1 VSTFPPI
8 PPAAPPLPP
17 GTPQEAPAP
26 QPLHRRRS
34 IFPGL
39 LLIVL
44 GAIFLIHRLD
54 PSFAIGHLARF
65 YWPLLFVLW
74 GVAKLIDHFAA
85 ERMGQERAPLLSG
98 GEAAL
103 LVLLAIVLM
112 GFGIHDWVH
121 ERAPWLHVDIPAFR
135 DKYSQSREVAPQEIP
150 PGSHVTIETARGSIT
165 VNGTGGNEI
174 RVSASESAS
183 GDDERAASERMR
195 QVDIAVEK
203 TGNGYIVHPMHQ
215 GGYGEIVSA
224 DLDVQ
229 LPKSASVTLH
239 TSHGEVSVSEING
252 ALDAITDSGDVEIHN
267 AGSDVAAQ
275 TQKGDVRIDGVTGN
289 VELKGRGD
297 DVEINDVTG
306 NVGLDGAYVGSTL
319 VRKVGGITRIVAPW
333 AELTIAQLTGRL
345 EMDSGDIHLSD
356 AGGAARIQTHNKDI
370 ETENVAGQIDIS
382 NSHGDVKVTYAQPP
396 REALNITNDSGE
408 VEVTLPSRSSFLI
421 SAFSRSGE
429 VESDFNDPSL
439 HTTGEEQNGRLD
451 GQVGGKFGMPGPKI
465 TITTTYGTISLRKS
479 S

>member
-1 VSTFPPI
+1 
-8 PPAAPPLPP
+8 
-17 GTPQEAPAP
+17 
-26 QPLHRRRS
+26 
-34 IFPGL
+34 

-85 ERMGQERAPLLSG
+85 ERMGQQRAPLLSG

-103 LVLLAIVLM
+103 LILLAIVLI
-112 GFGIHDWVH
+112 GFGTHDWVH
-121 ERAPWLHVDIPAFR
+121 ERAPWLHVDVPVFR
-135 DKYSQSREVAPQEIP
+135 DNYSQSREAAPQEIP
-150 PGSHVTIETARGSIT
+150 PGSHVTIETARGNIT
-165 VNGTGGNEI
+165 VNGRGGNEI
-174 RVSASESAS
+174 RVSANESAS
-183 GDDERAASERMR
+183 GDDERTADERMR
-195 QVDIAVEK
+195 QVNIVVEK
-203 TGNGYIVHPMHQ
+203 SGNGYIVHPMHQ
-215 GGYGEIVSA
+215 GGYGATVRA

-239 TSHGEVSVSEING
+239 TSHGDLSVSEISG
-252 ALDAITDSGDVEIHN
+252 VLDAITDSGDVEIHN
-267 AGSDVAAQ
+267 AGSDVAVQ
-275 TQKGDVRIDGVTGN
+275 TQKGDVRIDRVAGS

-306 NVGLDGAYVGSTL
+306 SVTLDGAYVGSTV

-429 VESDFNDPSL
+429 AESDFSDPLL
-439 HTTGEEQNGRLD
+439 HTTGEEQNGRLE

>member
-1 VSTFPPI
+1 
-8 PPAAPPLPP
+8 
-17 GTPQEAPAP
+17 
-26 QPLHRRRS
+26 
-34 IFPGL
+34 
-39 LLIVL
+39 VL

-54 PSFAIGHLARF
+54 PSFAIGHIVRF

-85 ERMGQERAPLLSG
+85 ERMGQECAPLLSG

-103 LVLLAIVLM
+103 LILLAIVLM

-135 DKYSQSREVAPQEIP
+135 DNYSQSRDVAPQEIP

-165 VNGTGGNEI
+165 VHGAGGNEI
-174 RVSASESAS
+174 RVSANESAS
-183 GDDERAASERMR
+183 GDDEQAADERMR
-195 QVDIAVEK
+195 QVTVIVEK
-203 TGNGYIVHPMHQ
+203 SGSGYIVHPEHQ
-215 GGYGEIVSA
+215 NQYGNTVRA

-239 TSHGEVSVSEING
+239 TSHGDVSVSEIAG
-252 ALDAITDSGDVEIHN
+252 ALDAITDGGDVEIHD
-267 AGSDVAAQ
+267 AGSDVSAQ
-275 TQKGDVRIDGVTGN
+275 TQKGDVRIDRVAGSVQ
-289 VELKGRGD
+289 LKGRGD

-306 NVGLDGAYVGSTL
+306 NVTFDGAYVGSTV

-333 AELTIAQLTGRL
+333 AELTVAQLTGRL

-370 ETENVAGQIDIS
+370 EIENVAGQIDIS
-382 NSHGDVKVTYAQPP
+382 NSHGDVKVSYGQPP

-408 VEVTLPSRSSFLI
+408 VEVTLPSRSSFQI

-429 VESDFNDPSL
+429 VESDFSDPSL
-439 HTTGEEQNGRLD
+439 HTTGEEENGRLE
-451 GQVGGKFGMPGPKI
+451 GQVGGKSGMPAPKI
-465 TITTTYGTISLRKS
+465 TISTTYGTISLRKS

>member
-1 VSTFPPI
+1 M
-8 PPAAPPLPP
+8 
-17 GTPQEAPAP
+17 
-26 QPLHRRRS
+26 
-34 IFPGL
+34 
-39 LLIVL
+39 L

-135 DKYSQSREVAPQEIP
+135 DNYSQSREAAPEQIP

-165 VNGTGGNEI
+165 VNGSGGNQI
-174 RVSASESAS
+174 RVTANESAS
-183 GDDERAASERMR
+183 GDDERAADERMR
-195 QVDIAVEK
+195 EVDIVVEK
-203 TGNGYIVHPMHQ
+203 IPNGYIVHPIDQ
-215 GGYGEIVSA
+215 GRYAASVRA
-224 DLDVQ
+224 DLNVQ

-239 TSHGEVSVSEING
+239 TSHGDVSVSGVGG

-275 TQKGDVRIDGVTGN
+275 TQKGNVRIDRVAGSVQ
-289 VELKGRGD
+289 LKGRGD

-306 NVGLDGAYVGSTL
+306 NLTLDGAYVGSTV
-319 VRKVGGITRIVAPW
+319 VRKAGGITHIVEPW
-333 AELTIAQLTGRL
+333 AELTIAQLTGQL

-356 AGGAARIQTHNKDI
+356 AGGAARIGTHNKDI
-370 ETENVAGQIDIS
+370 EIENVAGQIDIS
-382 NSHGDVKVTYAQPP
+382 NSHGDVKVSYPQPP
-396 REALNITNDSGE
+396 REALNLTNDSGE
-408 VEVTLPSRSSFLI
+408 VEVTLPSRSNFQI
-421 SAFSRSGE
+421 SALSRSGE
-429 VESDFNDPSL
+429 VESDFSGPSL
-439 HTTGEEQNGRLD
+439 RATGEEQNGRLE
-451 GQVGGKFGMPGPKI
+451 GQVGGQAGMPGPKI
-465 TITTTYGTISLRKS
+465 TILNSYGTISLRKS

>member
-1 VSTFPPI
+1 VAPQ
-8 PPAAPPLPP
+8 AAPLR
-17 GTPQEAPAP
+17 
-26 QPLHRRRS
+26 RRRS

-44 GAIFLIHRLD
+44 GAIFLIHRLN
-54 PSFAIGHLARF
+54 PSFAIGHLVRF

-112 GFGIHDWVH
+112 GFGVHDWVH

-135 DKYSQSREVAPQEIP
+135 DNYSQSREVAPEDIP

-165 VNGTGGNEI
+165 VNGTGGNQI
-174 RVSASESAS
+174 RVSANESAS
-183 GDDERAASERMR
+183 GDDERAADERMK
-195 QVDIAVEK
+195 QVDIVVERS
-203 TGNGYIVHPMHQ
+203 GNGYIVHPMHQ
-215 GGYGEIVSA
+215 GGYGESVRA

-239 TSHGEVSVSEING
+239 TSHGDVSVSEISG

-275 TQKGDVRIDGVTGN
+275 TQKGDVRIDRVAGSVQ
-289 VELKGRGD
+289 LKGRGD
-297 DVEINDVTG
+297 DAEINDVTG
-306 NVGLDGAYVGSTL
+306 NVTLDGAYVGSTV
-319 VRKVGGITRIVAPW
+319 VRKIGGITRIAAPW
-333 AELTIAQLTGRL
+333 AELTIAQLAGRL

-370 ETENVAGQIDIS
+370 ETENVAGQIDIT
-382 NSHGDVKVTYAQPP
+382 NSHGDVKVSYTQPP

-408 VEVTLPSRSSFLI
+408 VEITLPSRSNFQI

-429 VESDFNDPSL
+429 VESDFSDPSL
-439 HTTGEEQNGRLD
+439 RTTGEEQNGRLE
-451 GQVGGKFGMPGPKI
+451 GQVGGKPGMPGPKI

>member
-1 VSTFPPI
+1 
-8 PPAAPPLPP
+8 
-17 GTPQEAPAP
+17 
-26 QPLHRRRS
+26 
-34 IFPGL
+34 
-39 LLIVL
+39 VL
-44 GAIFLIHRLD
+44 GGIFLIHRLD
-54 PSFAIGHLARF
+54 PSFAIGHLVRF

-103 LVLLAIVLM
+103 LALLAIVLL

-135 DKYSQSREVAPQEIP
+135 DHYSQSREAAPEQIP

-165 VNGTGGNEI
+165 VNGSGGNEI
-174 RVSASESAS
+174 RVSANESAS
-183 GDDERAASERMR
+183 GDDERAADERMR
-195 QVDIAVEK
+195 QVNIVVEK
-203 TGNGYIVHPMHQ
+203 IPNGYIVHPIDR
-215 GGYGEIVSA
+215 GGYAASVRA
-224 DLDVQ
+224 DLNVQ

-239 TSHGEVSVSEING
+239 TPHGNVSVSGIGG

-275 TQKGDVRIDGVTGN
+275 TQKGNVRIDRVAGN
-289 VELKGRGD
+289 VQLKGRGD

-306 NVGLDGAYVGSTL
+306 NLTLDGAYVGSTV
-319 VRKVGGITRIVAPW
+319 VRKAGGITRIVAPW

-356 AGGAARIQTHNKDI
+356 AGGAARIETHNKDI
-370 ETENVAGQIDIS
+370 EIENAAGQIDIS
-382 NSHGDVKVTYAQPP
+382 NSHGDVKVSCAQPP

-408 VEVTLPSRSSFLI
+408 VEVTLPSRSNFQI
-421 SAFSRSGE
+421 SALSRSGE
-429 VESDFNDPSL
+429 VESDFSDPSL
-439 HTTGEEQNGRLD
+439 HTTGGEQNGRLE
-451 GQVGGKFGMPGPKI
+451 GQVGKIGMPGPKI
-465 TITTTYGTISLRKS
+465 TILTSYGTISLRKS